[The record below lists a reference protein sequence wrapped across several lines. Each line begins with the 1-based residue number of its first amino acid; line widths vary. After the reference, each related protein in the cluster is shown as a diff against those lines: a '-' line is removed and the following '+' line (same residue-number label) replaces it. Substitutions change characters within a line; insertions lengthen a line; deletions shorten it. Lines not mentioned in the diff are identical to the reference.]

1 MTAQDVTVVS
11 APGKVLIA
19 GGYLV
24 LEPAYPG
31 LVISTTSRFYTVIT
45 KKKAKQA
52 SSSTTHSSQLRISV
66 QSPQFIDAKWDYLVE
81 LQGQDKCLTRQSRE
95 SYENSN
101 AGKNPFVAL
110 SILYA
115 VRLALE
121 ATSADD
127 VRAAITDEHGSYLDV
142 NVLAD
147 NDFYSQRSTDGSA
160 PSAEAL
166 QEIPPFNAQNC
177 AIRDVHKTGLG
188 SSAAM
193 TTSLVGALL
202 VQLGVVHAD
211 PATGG
216 IAGDEALALVHN
228 TAQLAHCAAQGK
240 VGSGF
245 DVSAAV
251 WGSQLYR
258 RFDKEAIQGLL
269 DAGEAVGVEGD
280 DASSSSDQLELA
292 PFLDPRNR
300 SWQPSPLGKGS
311 KGGSNPTAVEGL
323 ASASSTGGD
332 SIARPAPLELPPFV
346 EMMLADVDA
355 GSNTP
360 SMVGKILE
368 WRKSNPEWAQ
378 QMWTIL
384 AAGNQTLADGLL
396 ALRLAHAQ
404 NSAEYLQ
411 AVQLASQHFSKDW
424 DKIVREHPST
434 TLTLLVEVRNAMRSI
449 QGGMR
454 ALGRQAGVPV
464 EPDEM
469 GNVIKATIDGAHAVL
484 GGGVPGAG
492 GYDALFVLYLKV
504 PKAEDTQD
512 NNLPVEK
519 EIEGVWSHWKALS
532 VGPLLSKA
540 GGAAG
545 VISSADQVHSAL
557 LQQGAPSSLPVLSS
571 SGNTEAGGLRLH
583 SLDDIKGLRQ
593 AIENAASAD

>member
-1 MTAQDVTVVS
+1 MSNQDAIVVS

-24 LEPAYPG
+24 LESAYPG
-31 LVISTTSRFYTVIT
+31 LVISTTSRFYTAIT
-45 KKKAKQA
+45 KKKAEQA
-52 SSSTTHSSQLRISV
+52 SSNSGLDPQLLRISV
-66 QSPQFIDAKWDYLVE
+66 RSPQFIEARWDYFVKIH
-81 LQGQDKCLTRQSRE
+81 GQDQCTIHQSKE
-95 SYENSN
+95 SFQNEN

-110 SILYA
+110 SILYS

-121 ATSADD
+121 ATSAESVRSAIIDD
-127 VRAAITDEHGSYLDV
+127 RGGFLEV

-147 NDFYSQRSTDGSA
+147 NDFYSQRNQDGSA
-160 PSAEAL
+160 PSAENL
-166 QEIPPFNAQNC
+166 MKIPPFKAQNTS
-177 AIRDVHKTGLG
+177 IRNVHKTGLG

-211 PATGG
+211 PSTGG

-258 RFDKEAIQGLL
+258 RFDKAAIQGLL
-269 DAGEAVGVEGD
+269 DVGESVGVEGD
-280 DASSSSDQLELA
+280 EADSLLSNQLDLSQ
-292 PFLDPRNR
+292 FLDPRNPA
-300 SWQPSPLGKGS
+300 WQPSPLQTGKQ
-311 KGGSNPTAVEGL
+311 GGSNPTAVEGL
-323 ASASSTGGD
+323 ASVGTGQGTI
-332 SIARPAPLELPPFV
+332 IARPAPLELPPFV

-368 WRKSNPEWAQ
+368 WRKANPEWAQ

-404 NSAEYLQ
+404 NPPEYLE
-411 AVQLASQHFSKDW
+411 AIRLASQHFSKDW
-424 DKIVREHPST
+424 DKVSKEHPST
-434 TLTLLVEVRNAMRSI
+434 TMTLLIEVRNAMRSI

-464 EPDEM
+464 EPDQM
-469 GNVIKATIDGAHAVL
+469 GNVIKASIDGAHAVL

-492 GYDALFVLYLKV
+492 GYDALFVLYLNV
-504 PKAEDTQD
+504 PKTQSGTG
-512 NNLPVEK
+512 NVGEVHK

-540 GGAAG
+540 GG
-545 VISSADQVHSAL
+545 VIGASSTADQVHSAL
-557 LQQGAPSSLPVLSS
+557 LKQGAPSSLPVLPS
-571 SGNTEAGGLRLH
+571 SGNAGPGGIRLH
-583 SLDDIKGLRQ
+583 SMDSIIGLRQ
-593 AIENAASAD
+593 AIESTSS

>member
-1 MTAQDVTVVS
+1 MSEQEVTVVS

-45 KKKAKQA
+45 KKKAKQP
-52 SSSTTHSSQLRISV
+52 SSSTTLSSQLRISV
-66 QSPQFIDAKWDYLVE
+66 QSPQFIGAKWDYLIE
-81 LQGQDKCLTRQSRE
+81 LQGQDKCLIRQSRE
-95 SYENSN
+95 TYENTN

-115 VRLALE
+115 VRIALE
-121 ATSADD
+121 ATSSDD
-127 VRAAITDEHGSYLDV
+127 VRAAITDKEGTYLDV

-147 NDFYSQRSTDGSA
+147 NDFYSQRSKDGSA
-160 PSAEAL
+160 PSAETL
-166 QEIPPFNAQNC
+166 KNISPFNSQNT

-202 VQLGVVHAD
+202 VHLGVVHAD
-211 PATGG
+211 PITGG

-280 DASSSSDQLELA
+280 ESSSSTEQLELS

-300 SWQPSPLGKGS
+300 SWQPSPLGAGS
-311 KGGSNPTAVEGL
+311 KGSSNPTAVEGL
-323 ASASSTGGD
+323 ASVGSGD

-368 WRKSNPEWAQ
+368 WRKSNPEWAK

-411 AVQLASQHFSKDW
+411 DVQLASQHFSKDW
-424 DKIVREHPST
+424 DKLVKEKPST
-434 TLTLLVEVRNAMRSI
+434 TLTLLIEVRNAMRSI

-454 ALGRQAGVPV
+454 ALGRQADVPV

-469 GNVIKATIDGAHAVL
+469 GNVIKATIDGAHAVV

-504 PKAEDTQD
+504 PKAENTPEND
-512 NNLPVEK
+512 LPVEK

-540 GGAAG
+540 GGSAG
-545 VISSADQVHSAL
+545 VTSTADQVHSAL
-557 LQQGAPSSLPVLSS
+557 LQQGAPSSLPILSS
-571 SGNTEAGGLRLH
+571 SGKTEAGGLRVH
-583 SLDDIKGLRQ
+583 SLDSIKGLQQ
-593 AIENAASAD
+593 AIENAAISN